1 MSSTKQ
7 TETSPAS
14 LRALALAASSGFRSK
29 VIEVPEWNGAK
40 VMLREPSGEAWVK
53 FREIMTPPEPEEGH
67 ETPKLSIQEEYLRN
81 KQADVVMFIDVLLDE
96 SGNRVFSE
104 GDEQTVSEIYGPVHS
119 RLLSQAIGLG
129 MSQETAEAK

>member
-7 TETSPAS
+7 TKASPSS
-14 LRALALAASSGFRSK
+14 LRDLALAASSGFRSK
-29 VIEVPEWNGAK
+29 LIDVPEWNGAK

-53 FREIMTPPEPEEGH
+53 FREIMTPPEAEEGQ
-67 ETPKLSIQEEYLRN
+67 ESPKLSIQEEYLRN

-96 SGNRVFSE
+96 NGQRVFSDS
-104 GDEQTVSEIYGPVHS
+104 DEQTVSEIYGPVHS

-129 MSQETAEAK
+129 MSQEKAEAK

>member
-1 MSSTKQ
+1 MPSTKQ

-14 LRALALAASSGFRSK
+14 LRTLALAASSGFRSK
-29 VIEVPEWNGAK
+29 VIDVPEWSGAK

-53 FREIMTPPEPEEGH
+53 FREIMTPPEPEEGQ
-67 ETPKLSIQEEYLRN
+67 EPQKLSIQEEYLRN

-96 SGNRVFSE
+96 NGNRVFSE

>member
-1 MSSTKQ
+1 MPSTKK

-29 VIEVPEWNGAK
+29 VVEVPEWNGAK

-53 FREIMTPPEPEEGH
+53 FREIMTPPESEEGQ
-67 ETPKLSIQEEYLRN
+67 EPQKLSIQEEYLRN

-96 SGNRVFSE
+96 SGSRVFSE
-104 GDEQTVSEIYGPVHS
+104 ADEQTVSEIYGPVHS

-129 MSQETAEAK
+129 ISQEKAEAK

>member
-7 TETSPAS
+7 TKSSPAS
-14 LRALALAASSGFRSK
+14 LRDLALAASSGFRSK

-53 FREIMTPPEPEEGH
+53 FREIMTPPEPEEGQ
-67 ETPKLSIQEEYLRN
+67 EPQKLSIQNEYLRN

-96 SGNRVFSE
+96 GGNRVFE
-104 GDEQTVSEIYGPVHS
+104 DGDEQTVSEIYGPVHS

-129 MSQETAEAK
+129 MSQEKAEAK

>member
-53 FREIMTPPEPEEGH
+53 FREIMTPTEPEEGQ
-67 ETPKLSIQEEYLRN
+67 EPQKLSIQEEYLRN

-96 SGNRVFSE
+96 SGNRVFGE

-129 MSQETAEAK
+129 MSQEKAEAK